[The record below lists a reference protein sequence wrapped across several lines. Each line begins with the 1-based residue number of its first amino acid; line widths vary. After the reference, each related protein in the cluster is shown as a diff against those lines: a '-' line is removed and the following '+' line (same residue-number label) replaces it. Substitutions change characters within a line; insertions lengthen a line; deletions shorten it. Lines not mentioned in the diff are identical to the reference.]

1 MKILSGKADL
11 LIFDEISRDIVRLL
25 HFPGD
30 EIAFHYPTPSRIST
44 KLGLNFSK
52 VERRLKEMKSSGF
65 LSEKLYMALNLDYLG
80 LSKYILLAMAPTREV
95 MAIYDRVK
103 GDPPTFLESFYRTN
117 VGPPS
122 DTSLVVMEVVSEEG
136 TLKEKLEYMSLK
148 YKIDVLDN
156 TVTKASYV
164 SVKPETHH
172 EEVVLSNLRRK
183 DSLERKI
190 LRVLWDDTS
199 LTVPMIAEKV
209 IQGEGKSKY
218 RTVKRALDSM
228 VKLRVFWLYPQLD
241 STKLTGKTMFA
252 LTVICDDEKK
262 VETTNKVLR
271 LLSDN
276 YIMFRDYYRGMI
288 PIGCVY
294 ENRDEYINLLQRL
307 NESHIDYMVYEDFY
321 GFSTGKWPIPE

>member
-1 MKILSGKADL
+1 M
-11 LIFDEISRDIVRLL
+11 
-25 HFPGD
+25 
-30 EIAFHYPTPSRIST
+30 
-44 KLGLNFSK
+44 
-52 VERRLKEMKSSGF
+52 
-65 LSEKLYMALNLDYLG
+65 
-80 LSKYILLAMAPTREV
+80 
-95 MAIYDRVK
+95 
-103 GDPPTFLESFYRTN
+103 
-117 VGPPS
+117 
-122 DTSLVVMEVVSEEG
+122 VMEVVSEEG

-276 YIMFRDYYRGMI
+276 YIMFRDYYR
-288 PIGCVY
+288 
-294 ENRDEYINLLQRL
+294 E
-307 NESHIDYMVYEDFY
+307 
-321 GFSTGKWPIPE
+321 